1 MSYRSL
7 IAVTLVGVSSS
18 VALAQLT
25 VSPTS
30 LTFTTQALAS
40 TSAKQQVNVTNS
52 GSAAVSFTSIT
63 VTGSFSVSSTTCSIK
78 NGLAA
83 AGTTGDSCYVRVGF
97 TPTAAGQTTGTLT
110 FVDSASG
117 SPQKVTLTGTG
128 AAGGLSPASI
138 NFGTQL
144 LSTTSAATAVVLA
157 NSASSALSISVAI
170 TGDFQIASGNCT
182 AAGSA
187 TGTVSANSNC
197 TMNVV
202 FTPTTVIGKQTGTLT
217 VTSSNGTQTVALTG
231 TASAAKLSTSSLAF
245 GTQYLNLPSAVQ
257 AVSITNVS
265 STTSFNVTGISLSR
279 ADYSQVSSCIPQG
292 ATTGKL
298 LPNATCGIY
307 VTFQPTA
314 AGSRAGTMSITMGG
328 GGGTQSV
335 TLTGTGGGAGIAL
348 SPRVAAIT
356 NTATVSLTVTPAGTS
371 VTWSA
376 DGGTITSTGAGT
388 ANYTPPT
395 TDGPYTVTATS
406 ASPAASAS
414 AVITVTDYPGVLTYH
429 NDNMRDGQNQQE
441 IVLNPS
447 NVNVAQFGKLFSY
460 TVDGQVYAQ
469 PLYVPNQNIGG
480 TIHNVLIVATENDS
494 IYAFDADGLITN
506 PLWKHNFGTPVP
518 SNLINAGYN
527 DLSPQIGITG
537 TPVIDASAETVF
549 VVSDTYDNGTT
560 PTQRLHA
567 IDIASGN
574 EQPGSPVVITATSQ
588 PTIDQATGKPVKKT
602 FQALLENQRAALLLL
617 NGAVYI
623 AWGSF
628 GDIGT
633 YHGWVIGYNETTL
646 AQQGVYIT
654 TPVDSYGGIWQSG
667 GGPAADSSGNIY
679 VTSGNGP
686 DDVAAGGS
694 DYSGAFI
701 KLSTAGN
708 SLAEADYFKP
718 NTRTTD
724 NSYEMSS
731 GGPVLLPNQT
741 GSTPHIAIVA
751 GKDKNIYLVNRDN
764 MGETAPPPPG
774 PPPLQI
780 ITGAFKAGVFSTPS
794 FWQNNV
800 YFWAETDILRS
811 YQLQN
816 SLLVPTETYPLLMS
830 YPGAST
836 SVSSDSSQNG
846 ILWALDAKGVL
857 HAFDATNISH
867 EFYNSSEA
875 GTRDTVP
882 GNTPVKFA
890 VPTVANGKVYVGSAN
905 CSPSPSSCNQVSGNV
920 SGYVSGY
927 GLLP

>member
-18 VALAQLT
+18 VALAQLA

-30 LTFTTQALAS
+30 LTFTTQALAT

-63 VTGSFSVSSTTCSIK
+63 VTGSFSVSSSTCSIK

-83 AGTTGDSCYVRVGF
+83 AGTTDDTCYVRVGF

-117 SPQKVTLTGTG
+117 SPQTVTLTGTG
-128 AAGGLSPASI
+128 SAAGLSPASI

-144 LSTTSAATAVVLA
+144 LSTTSAATPVVLT
-157 NSASSALSISVAI
+157 NSASTALAISVAV

-182 AAGSA
+182 AAGSS

-202 FTPTTVIGKQTGTLT
+202 FAPTTVIGKQTGTLT

-257 AVSITNVS
+257 AVLITNVS
-265 STTSFNVTGISLSR
+265 STTSFNVTSISLSR
-279 ADYSQVSSCIPQG
+279 DDYSQVSSCIPQG

-356 NTATVSLTVTPAGTS
+356 NTAVQSFTVTPSGTS
-371 VTWSA
+371 VTWSV
-376 DGGTITSTGAGT
+376 DGGTIASTGAGT

-395 TDGPYTVTATS
+395 KDGTYTVTATS

-469 PLYVPNQNIGG
+469 PLYVANQNIGG
-480 TIHNVLIVATENDS
+480 TNHNVLIVATENDS
-494 IYAFDADGLITN
+494 IYAFDADGLGTNPTN

-518 SNLINAGYN
+518 SNLIDAGYS
-527 DLSPQIGITG
+527 DISPQIGITG
-537 TPVIDASAETVF
+537 TPVIDLSAGTLF
-549 VVSDTYDNGTT
+549 VVAKTNDNSTYN
-560 PTQRLHA
+560 QRLHA
-567 IDIASGN
+567 ININTGQELPDWPILISASVTTTD
-574 EQPGSPVVITATSQ
+574 P
-588 PTIDQATGKPVKKT
+588 ATGKPITKS
-602 FQALLENQRAALLLL
+602 FNPLLENQRAALLLL
-617 NGAVYI
+617 NGVIYI
-623 AWGSF
+623 AWGSH

-654 TPVDSYGGIWQSG
+654 TPVDSYGGIWQAG
-667 GGPAADSSGNIY
+667 GGPAADALGNIY

-686 DDVAAGGS
+686 DDVATGGS

-701 KLSTAGN
+701 KLSTTSGLDVAG
-708 SLAEADYFKP
+708 YFKP
-718 NTRTTD
+718 TTKTTE

-731 GGPVLLPNQT
+731 GGPVLVNQS
-741 GSTPHIAIVA
+741 GSSIAIVA
-751 GKDKNIYLVNRDN
+751 GKDKNLYLVNPDAMVTTN
-764 MGETAPPPPG
+764 PTVSLLSSISP
-774 PPPLQI
+774 
-780 ITGAFKAGVFSTPS
+780 AFDAGVFSTPS
-794 FWQNNV
+794 YWNNNA
-800 YFWAETDILRS
+800 YFWAEGDVLRS
-811 YQLQN
+811 FNVQSGQL
-816 SLLVPTETYPLLMS
+816 SATETYPLLMS

-836 SVSSDSSQNG
+836 SVSSNPSNQNG

-890 VPTVANGKVYVGSAN
+890 APAVANGKVYVGSAN